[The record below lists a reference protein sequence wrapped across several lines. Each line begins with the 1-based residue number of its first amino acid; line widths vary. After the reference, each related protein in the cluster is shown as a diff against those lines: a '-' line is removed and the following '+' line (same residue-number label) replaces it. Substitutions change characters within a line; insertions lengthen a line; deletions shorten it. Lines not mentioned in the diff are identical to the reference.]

1 MPEQLFSIWDMA
13 RAPSFAFAAMGG
25 VLMIPLHLPEQL
37 HFPISNRFSR
47 GQITRLRTPKSQP
60 LGQRS
65 CPF

>member
-37 HFPISNRFSR
+37 HFPISNRIFGGPNYAS
-47 GQITRLRTPKSQP
+47 QHPKFQP